1 MTNDTVVPTD
11 ELERLVRDALSEH
24 EDGCSWGFTPPS
36 PCPVCDKQAL
46 AEIRLY
52 ALAPALAAEVLA
64 LRKYHRAERALREAI
79 RNPKGKNVTQLS
91 LDYTIAEDALA
102 ALEVPDD
109 E

>member
-1 MTNDTVVPTD
+1 MSETTK

-24 EDGCSWGFTPPS
+24 EDGCSWGLTPPS

-52 ALAPALAAEVLA
+52 AIAPALTAEVLA
-64 LRKYHRAERALREAI
+64 GRKALAQAWTALR
-79 RNPKGKNVTQLS
+79 
-91 LDYTIAEDALA
+91 DALTLA
-102 ALEVPDD
+102 NNRWAEWGDRAVATEAQVRTALDALEVPH